1 MWGYS
6 KSRSFVFYV
15 MVERG
20 RFNEV
25 LYLNQELEEKVII
38 ANCSTVLIK
47 KCTYKHLKNKRE
59 ISSQIRLSLVS

>member
-6 KSRSFVFYV
+6 KLRSFVFYV

-20 RFNEV
+20 LFNEV

-38 ANCSTVLIK
+38 ANCITVLM
-47 KCTYKHLKNKRE
+47 KNAHTS
-59 ISSQIRLSLVS
+59 I